1 MTPDLADFDAVLFDM
16 DGVVINSEPLWEEV
30 EVETYRSLG
39 VPMTPELSRTTLGLT
54 ARDAVQKWFAR
65 FGWSGPSVDEVVEMV
80 ASRMEP
86 AIRERGSEIPGA
98 GDLVRRVRSAG
109 KRTALATSSP
119 YRLVEATLDRL
130 QLRDAFDVVY
140 SGTEEPLGK
149 PHPGIFLTVA
159 ARLGVEP
166 TRCLVIE
173 DAVTGCVAAKAARMM
188 CVALPA
194 DYPDHSPK
202 YHIADWIV
210 GDLGGL
216 FR

>member
-1 MTPDLADFDAVLFDM
+1 MTPRLDDFDAVLFDM
-16 DGVVINSEPLWEEV
+16 DGVVIDSEPLWEEV
-30 EVETYRSLG
+30 EVETYRALG
-39 VPMTPELSRTTLGLT
+39 VPMTPALSRTTLGLT
-54 ARDAVQKWFAR
+54 AKVAVQKWYDLY
-65 FGWSGPSVDEVVEMV
+65 GWDGPTVDEVVDTI

-86 AIRERGSEIPGA
+86 TIRDHGREIPGA
-98 GDLVRRVRSAG
+98 SDLVRRVRAAG

-130 QLRDAFDVVY
+130 HLRDAFDVVH
-140 SGTEEPLGK
+140 SGTDEPLGK

-173 DAVTGCVAAKAARMM
+173 DAISGCVAAKAARMM
-188 CVALPA
+188 CVALPG

-202 YHIADWIV
+202 YAIADWV
-210 GDLGGL
+210 VKSLDGL

>member
-1 MTPDLADFDAVLFDM
+1 MIPDPNDFDAVLFDM
-16 DGVVINSEPLWEEV
+16 DGVVIDSEPLWEAV

-54 ARDAVQKWFAR
+54 AKVAVQKWYDR
-65 FGWSGPSVDEVVEMV
+65 YGWEGPSVDEVVE
-80 ASRMEP
+80 AISEKMEP
-86 AIRERGSEIPGA
+86 TIRDHGREVPGA
-98 GDLVRRVRSAG
+98 CDLVRRVRAMG

-119 YRLVEATLDRL
+119 YRLVDATLDRL
-130 QLRDAFDVVY
+130 NLRDAFDLVY

-159 ARLGVEP
+159 SRLGVP
-166 TRCLVIE
+166 AGRCLVIE
-173 DAVTGCVAAKAARMM
+173 DAVSGCVAAKAARMM

-194 DYPDHSPK
+194 DYPNHSPK
-202 YHIADWIV
+202 YQIADWIV
-210 GDLGGL
+210 GGLDGL